1 MKRYGLIGWIL
12 FLLLP
17 GLAGCGS
24 GGDEGDFYILY
35 SYQTDVTY
43 ERVEIRGDR
52 LTYTYF
58 DDYPGNCVGWEEPK
72 PCWQADQLIV
82 REAALSGDEVEQL
95 KSTARSTGFFSLK
108 ATYGGGSGDQR
119 TYPEKLLIKA
129 EGQRNEVTYINI
141 KDEEGQK
148 PDAFDKLIFVIYQI
162 IVKKF

>member
-1 MKRYGLIGWIL
+1 MKHWLVWL
-12 FLLLP
+12 TLVLLTL

-43 ERVEIRGDR
+43 ERVEIRADR

-72 PCWQADQLIV
+72 PCWQEDQLIV
-82 REAALSGDEVEQL
+82 REATLTGDEIEQL

-108 ATYGGGSGDQR
+108 STYGGGSENQR
-119 TYPEKLLIKA
+119 TYPEKLLVKA
-129 EGQRNEVTYINI
+129 DGQRNEVTCITV
-141 KDEEGQK
+141 KDEEVQK

-162 IVKKF
+162 IVEKF